1 MAFDF
6 VENFTIEMP
15 KFTDSNYNF
24 MESFDSK
31 QGLIIEVAA
40 IHERIDSKLQ

>member
-15 KFTDSNYNF
+15 DFARSNYNF
-24 MESFDSK
+24 AESFDSK
-31 QGLIIEVAA
+31 IGLIIEAAA
-40 IHERIDSKLQ
+40 IHERINC